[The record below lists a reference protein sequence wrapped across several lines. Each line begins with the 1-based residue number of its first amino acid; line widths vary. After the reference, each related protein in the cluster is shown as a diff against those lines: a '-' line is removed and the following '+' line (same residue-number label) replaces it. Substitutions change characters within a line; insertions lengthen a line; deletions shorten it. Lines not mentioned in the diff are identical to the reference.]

1 MFPDINEIWRDRP
14 IAGETFAS
22 FALNLFARPGTSR
35 GARVATSQFYLKE
48 NLFFIRFLLQKT
60 LLVARIGFN
69 NLFFI
74 NLDSTLKGETTTD
87 EMNGA
92 DANCLIFQ
100 FYIFVSALINGL
112 AIVVDDRRG
121 FLLDF

>member
-1 MFPDINEIWRDRP
+1 MFI
-14 IAGETFAS
+14 
-22 FALNLFARPGTSR
+22 
-35 GARVATSQFYLKE
+35 Q
-48 NLFFIRFLLQKT
+48 FLLQKT
-60 LLVARIGFN
+60 SLAARIGFN
-69 NLFFI
+69 NLFSI
-74 NLDSTLKGETTTD
+74 KLDSTLGGETTTA